1 MSKLWEIKISAILGW
16 YSWNCPSAVGCFG
29 WADGAPA
36 WGTLWACK
44 ILDWPR
50 TCAYDRPK
58 MWVNYERFGF
68 QPFWADTADIVQV
81 LLVAWV
87 ELMLHQPREHCGHDR
102 WTKFQLWTVLFLS
115 IFIWPKSAVKHSF
128 LGAESSNFAMNGPK
142 NLSKSLYQKD
152 RPFRAILDF
161 AEKFQIFWI
170 LRLSNKFEDLK
181 ISSHFILL
189 LNTSSKTICRK
200 KNFGPISV
208 EI

>member
-1 MSKLWEIKISAILGW
+1 MSK
-16 YSWNCPSAVGCFG
+16 
-29 WADGAPA
+29 
-36 WGTLWACK
+36 
-44 ILDWPR
+44 
-50 TCAYDRPK
+50 
-58 MWVNYERFGF
+58 
-68 QPFWADTADIVQV
+68 FWADTADIAQV
-81 LLVAWV
+81 LLGALV

-102 WTKFQLWTVLFLS
+102 WTKFQLWSVLFSFNFFL
-115 IFIWPKSAVKHSF
+115 PQSALKHSF

-161 AEKFQIFWI
+161 AEKFQIFGI

-200 KNFGPISV
+200 KIFGPISV
-208 EI
+208 EICCPEKMALKFYLWMIFNQFEGNISFTNIISWFTFSYLAKHLTYCL